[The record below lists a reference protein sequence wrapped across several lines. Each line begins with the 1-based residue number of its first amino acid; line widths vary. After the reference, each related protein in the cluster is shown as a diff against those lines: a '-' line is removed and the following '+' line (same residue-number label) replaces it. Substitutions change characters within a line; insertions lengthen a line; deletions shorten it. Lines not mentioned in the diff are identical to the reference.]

1 MPQYFFHLA
10 GNRVLIDDE
19 GETFADPNAAVDHAG
34 QVAWELAKNRM
45 RSELHDAAICVVDAE
60 GRKIARIS
68 LNSVEGALLRKR
80 AAH

>member
-1 MPQYFFHLA
+1 MPRYFFHLA

-19 GETFADPNAAVDHAG
+19 GQIFADPNAAMAHAR

-60 GRKIARIS
+60 DRKITRIS
-68 LNSVEGALLRKR
+68 LNSVEGA
-80 AAH
+80 H